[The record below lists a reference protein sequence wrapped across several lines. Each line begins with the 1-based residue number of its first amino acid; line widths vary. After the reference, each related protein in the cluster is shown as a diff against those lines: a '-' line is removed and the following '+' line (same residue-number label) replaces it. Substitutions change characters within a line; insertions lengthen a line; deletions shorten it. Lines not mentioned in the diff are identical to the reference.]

1 VRARRESPS
10 PKRSPDLPRRRSP
23 NRRRRRLVGQTKS
36 EITKELGFIEVII
49 QDLGK
54 RVIGAVQTVPVITR
68 DMFAFSWQAQIVPQ

>member
-1 VRARRESPS
+1 M
-10 PKRSPDLPRRRSP
+10 
-23 NRRRRRLVGQTKS
+23 S

-68 DMFAFSWQAQIVPQ
+68 DMFAFSWQAQIAPQ